1 MNPIAR
7 AAAPL
12 SLCLLGALAAGPAHA
27 QPGVT
32 PIRVGQTVNGTLVAS
47 GEPVL
52 DRGRFDAYRIDLN
65 EGDRLVVSAQSD
77 EFDTYLI
84 VGRSVGP
91 VLDELESD
99 DDGGDDTD
107 SRVRFVAPRT
117 GSYVVLVQAYQ
128 EDGLGPYTLTVQQ
141 APQATTGQQK
151 STRIGATEEGRL
163 EETDNFDE
171 EDDRYYDVYT
181 FRGSAG
187 QRVQIDMTSEFDTYL
202 ELGRL
207 DGCDW
212 QELTTD
218 DDGSPEGTNSRIRY
232 TLPEDGEYVVRATS
246 FSDATGA
253 YTLALSERAAPV
265 ERAPQPIAAGATQQG
280 ELDEEDSVLEADG
293 SFYELWTYQGRA
305 GEQLRVNMMSDAFDT
320 FVAIGRMQG
329 GQFEEIAT
337 MDDGGEGTDT
347 LLEVTLPADGE
358 YVIRANSFR
367 AEQTGEYT
375 LRVDSSRGQ

>member
-12 SLCLLGALAAGPAHA
+12 ALCLLGALAQTAHA
-27 QPGVT
+27 QPGIT
-32 PIRVGQTVNGTLVAS
+32 PIRVGQTVTGTLVES
-47 GEPVL
+47 REPVL
-52 DRGRFDAYRIDLN
+52 DRGRFDAYRIDVN
-65 EGDRLVVSAQSD
+65 EGDRLVVTAQSD

-99 DDGGDDTD
+99 DDGGEDTD

-117 GSYVVLVQAYQ
+117 GSNQLLVQAYQ
-128 EDGLGPYTLTVQQ
+128 ESGLGPYTLSVQR
-141 APQATTGQQK
+141 APQATTGQQQ

-202 ELGRL
+202 VLGRL

-212 QELTTD
+212 RELATD
-218 DDGSPEGTNSRIRY
+218 DDGSPDGTNSRIRY
-232 TLPEDGEYVVRATS
+232 TLPGDGEYVVRATS

-265 ERAPQPIAAGATQQG
+265 EHAPRPIAAGAAAEG

-293 SFYELWTYQGRA
+293 SFYELWTYEGHA
-305 GEQLRVNMMSDAFDT
+305 GEEVRINMMSDNFDT
-320 FVAIGRMQG
+320 YLAIGRMQG
-329 GQFEEIAT
+329 GEFEEIAT
-337 MDDGGEGTDT
+337 MDDGGEGTNS
-347 LLEVTLPADGE
+347 LLEVTLPADGQ

-375 LRVDSSRGQ
+375 LRVDTSRDR